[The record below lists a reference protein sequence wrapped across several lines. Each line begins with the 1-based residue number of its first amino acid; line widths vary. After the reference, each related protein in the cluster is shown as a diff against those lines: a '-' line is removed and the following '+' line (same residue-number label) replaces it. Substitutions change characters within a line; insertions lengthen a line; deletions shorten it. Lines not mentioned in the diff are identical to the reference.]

1 MQEGGEGEF
10 GRGLGVVGGY
20 IKKGNKCLLR
30 RKIYGRAFI
39 WHAHN
44 IYLSGILQYREILQ
58 T

>member
-20 IKKGNKCLLR
+20 IRKVNKCLSQ
-30 RKIYGRAFI
+30 RKIYGRAFV

-44 IYLSGILQYREILQ
+44 ICLSGILQYCEILQ